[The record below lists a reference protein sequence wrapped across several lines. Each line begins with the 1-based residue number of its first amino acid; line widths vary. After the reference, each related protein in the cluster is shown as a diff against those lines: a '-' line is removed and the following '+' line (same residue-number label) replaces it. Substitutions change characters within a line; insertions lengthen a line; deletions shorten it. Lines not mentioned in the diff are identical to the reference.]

1 MAYPLCPP
9 LFCVPTMTLSR
20 TDLAELAVFAA
31 VARHR
36 SFSKAALELG
46 VSASALSHAL
56 KGLESRLAVR
66 LLNRST
72 RAVVPT
78 EAGERLLAQV
88 LPTLGQLE
96 AALAELT
103 RHAGEPVGKL
113 RLCAPRAAIQE
124 VLAPVLIDY
133 LVRYPRM
140 QVEVEELELMP
151 RLIEDGY
158 DAALFYGDLLPQE
171 MISVPLGPQQ
181 RYLVVG
187 SPDYLAR
194 RGTPRH
200 PSDLRQHDC
209 IGYRLTP
216 HHHYRWAFAAEGELL
231 EIEVTGPL
239 TTSTPALYLGAA
251 EAGLGLAYCHEG
263 EVFDALASG
272 RLVSVLDDW
281 SPSFAGFNLFY
292 PGRHQLGQGLR
303 ALIDMLK
310 EYHRIR

>member
-1 MAYPLCPP
+1 
-9 LFCVPTMTLSR
+9 MTITRS
-20 TDLAELAVFAA
+20 DLAELAVFAA

-46 VSASALSHAL
+46 VSASAISHSL
-56 KGLESRLAVR
+56 KGLEHRLGTR

-78 EAGERLLAQV
+78 DAGERLLGQL
-88 LPTLGQLE
+88 LPTLGRLE
-96 AALAELT
+96 EALCELT
-103 RHAGEPVGKL
+103 RHSDEPIGHLKI
-113 RLCAPRAAIQE
+113 CGPKAAIQE
-124 VLAPVLIDY
+124 LLAPVLIDY

-140 QVEVEELELMP
+140 RVEVVEMELMP

-158 DAALFYGDLLPQE
+158 DAALFYGDLLPKE
-171 MISVPLGPQQ
+171 MVAVPLGAQH

-187 SPDYLAR
+187 SPAYLAA
-194 RGTPRH
+194 RGIPRH
-200 PSDLRQHDC
+200 PSELSQHDC

-216 HHHYRWAFAAEGELL
+216 HHHYRWAFAADDKLL
-231 EIEVTGPL
+231 EIEVSGPL

-251 EAGLGLAYCHEG
+251 EAGLGLAYCLEE
-263 EVFDALASG
+263 EVSEALADG
-272 RLVSVLDDW
+272 RLQSVLDDW

-292 PGRHQLGQGLR
+292 PSRHQLGSGLR

-310 EYHRIR
+310 AYHRLR